1 MKKRILPLLAS
12 LCCSAVGCSHPG
24 FQELGSQVLSS
35 TGYMSQSQAQGIMSA
50 SSNLVKSQE
59 ELLPEQEYYLGRAV
73 SATVLGQY
81 PPRRSQAATEYLNKI
96 GMTLASVSDAPET
109 FGGYHFMVVESP
121 QINAFSAP
129 GGFVYVSSG
138 FIKELP
144 DEDAVAAV
152 LAHEIAHVVKRHGVN
167 AISNAKLFSALTEFS
182 TTGASIAAS
191 QVSSPVDLGEITGVF
206 AESVSGV
213 VDTLL
218 TKGFD
223 RSQEYEADLY
233 AAELLQRAGYDPNAL
248 VRVLGILE
256 SHSKEEAKDGGWYA
270 THPAP
275 ADRVAELSS
284 DFTFPAPEKAPAARQ
299 ARFAALRH

>member
-1 MKKRILPLLAS
+1 MKKQLLS
-12 LCCSAVGCSHPG
+12 LSVAFCCSACSNPG
-24 FQELGSQVLSS
+24 LQQLSSQVLSS
-35 TGYMSQSQAQGIMSA
+35 TGYVSQSQADSLVSA

-59 ELLPEQEYYLGRAV
+59 DLLPEQEYYLGRAV
-73 SATVLGQY
+73 SATVLAQY
-81 PPRRSQAATEYLNKI
+81 PPRRSESATSYLNKI
-96 GMTLASVSDAPET
+96 GMTVASVSDTPET
-109 FGGYHFMVVESP
+109 FGGYHFMIVESP

-152 LAHEIAHVVKRHGVN
+152 LAHEIAHIVKRHGVN
-167 AISNAKLFSALTEFS
+167 AISNAKLFSSLTEFS
-182 TTGASIAAS
+182 QAGASIAAS
-191 QVSSPVDLGEITGVF
+191 QVSSPVDLTQITGIF

-213 VDTLL
+213 VDKLL

-223 RSQEYEADLY
+223 RRQEYEADLY

-256 SHSKEEAKDGGWYA
+256 SHARGEEGGWYA
-270 THPAP
+270 THPA
-275 ADRVAELSS
+275 AGDRIAELDS
-284 DFTFPAPEKAPAARQ
+284 DFTFPPPAQVPAARQ
-299 ARFAALRH
+299 GRFSTLRR

>member
-1 MKKRILPLLAS
+1 MKKPLFAIFLLLSTA
-12 LCCSAVGCSHPG
+12 CSHPG
-24 FQELGSQVLSS
+24 FQQVGAQVLSS
-35 TGYMSQSQAQGIMSA
+35 TGYVSQTQATSLLSA
-50 SSNLVKSQE
+50 GDSLIKSQE

-73 SATVLGQY
+73 SANVLEKF
-81 PPRRSQAATEYLNKI
+81 PPERNPGATAYLNKI
-96 GMTLASVSDAPET
+96 GMTLASVSDTPET
-109 FGGYHFMVVESP
+109 FGGYHFMAVQSKE
-121 QINAFSAP
+121 INAFSAP

-138 FIKELP
+138 FLKELP

-152 LAHEIAHVVKRHGVN
+152 LAHEIAHIVKRHGVN
-167 AISNAKLFSALTEFS
+167 AISNAKLFSALTDVAS
-182 TTGASIAAS
+182 TGASIAAS
-191 QVSSPVDLGEITGVF
+191 QASSPVDLGEITGIF

-213 VDTLL
+213 VDKLL

-256 SHSKEEAKDGGWYA
+256 SHAKGEHGGWYD

-275 ADRVAELSS
+275 ASRISEISS
-284 DFTFPAPEKAPAARQ
+284 EFSFPPPQDPPASRR
-299 ARFAALRH
+299 ARFSALR